1 MKKLIIFP
9 LLFVAVF
16 ASAQIEVTKFLGIPV
31 DGNKQQMI
39 QKIKEKGYLYNS
51 NYDRLEGEFN
61 GRDVF
66 IYVVTNNNKVY
77 RILVEDAVYSSEG
90 DIKIRFNT
98 LLRQFENNNQK
109 YFSMSTEDGELSES
123 EDISYEMT
131 VNNKRYEAAFIQS
144 EKNLLVNCID
154 RINIFLNSRLK
165 KMEEFNKE
173 NYGDDYLLDMTDE
186 QILDASIKFFLS
198 LYIDNSVWFM
208 INERYGRYGILLYY
222 DNNRNRANGEEL

>member
-131 VNNKRYEAAFIQS
+131 VNNKRYEAAFIQTNNTLDS
-144 EKNLLVNCID
+144 LTL
-154 RINIFLNSRLK
+154 SK

>member
-31 DGNKQQMI
+31 DGSKQQMI

-51 NYDRLEGEFN
+51 IYDRLEGEFN

-109 YFSMSTEDGELSES
+109 YFSISTEDRELSES

-131 VNNKRYEAAFIQS
+131 IHNKRYEAAFIQITNTLDS
-144 EKNLLVNCID
+144 VTL
-154 RINIFLNSRLK
+154 SK

>member
-51 NYDRLEGEFN
+51 IYDRLEGEFN

-131 VNNKRYEAAFIQS
+131 VNNKRYEAAFIQTNNTLDS
-144 EKNLLVNCID
+144 VTL
-154 RINIFLNSRLK
+154 SK

>member
-131 VNNKRYEAAFIQS
+131 VNNKRYEAAFIQTNNTLDS
-144 EKNLLVNCID
+144 VTL
-154 RINIFLNSRLK
+154 SK
-165 KMEEFNKE
+165 KMEEFNNE
-173 NYGDDYLLDMTDE
+173 NYGYDYLLDMTDE

>member
-31 DGNKQQMI
+31 DGSKQQMI

-131 VNNKRYEAAFIQS
+131 VNNKRYEAAFIQITNTLDS
-144 EKNLLVNCID
+144 VTL
-154 RINIFLNSRLK
+154 SK

>member
-131 VNNKRYEAAFIQS
+131 VNNKRYEAAFIQTNNTLDS
-144 EKNLLVNCID
+144 VTLSKKWRNLI
-154 RINIFLNSRLK
+154 RK
-165 KMEEFNKE
+165 TM
-173 NYGDDYLLDMTDE
+173 G
-186 QILDASIKFFLS
+186 
-198 LYIDNSVWFM
+198 M
-208 INERYGRYGILLYY
+208 IICLI
-222 DNNRNRANGEEL
+222 

>member
-131 VNNKRYEAAFIQS
+131 VNNKRYEAAFIQITNTLDS
-144 EKNLLVNCID
+144 VTL
-154 RINIFLNSRLK
+154 SK

-173 NYGDDYLLDMTDE
+173 NYGDDYLLDMTGE
-186 QILDASIKFFLS
+186 QILGASIKFFLS

>member
-1 MKKLIIFP
+1 MLP

-31 DGNKQQMI
+31 DGNNQQMI

-51 NYDRLEGEFN
+51 IYDRLEGEFN

-131 VNNKRYEAAFIQS
+131 VNNKRYEAAFIQTNNTLDS
-144 EKNLLVNCID
+144 VTL
-154 RINIFLNSRLK
+154 SK

-173 NYGDDYLLDMTDE
+173 NYGDDYLLDMTGE

>member
-131 VNNKRYEAAFIQS
+131 VNNKRYEAAFIQITNTLDS
-144 EKNLLVNCID
+144 VT
-154 RINIFLNSRLK
+154 SSK

-173 NYGDDYLLDMTDE
+173 NYGDDYLLDMTGE

>member
-131 VNNKRYEAAFIQS
+131 IHNKRYEAAFIQITNTLDS
-144 EKNLLVNCID
+144 VTL
-154 RINIFLNSRLK
+154 SK

>member
-39 QKIKEKGYLYNS
+39 QKIKKKGYLYNS

-131 VNNKRYEAAFIQS
+131 VNNKRYEAAFIQTNNTLDS
-144 EKNLLVNCID
+144 VTL
-154 RINIFLNSRLK
+154 SK

>member
-90 DIKIRFNT
+90 DIKIRYNT
-98 LLRQFENNNQK
+98 LLRQFKNNNQK
-109 YFSMSTEDGELSES
+109 YLSMSTEDGELSES

-131 VNNKRYEAAFIQS
+131 VNNKRYEAAFIQTNNTLDS
-144 EKNLLVNCID
+144 VTL
-154 RINIFLNSRLK
+154 SK
-165 KMEEFNKE
+165 KMQEFNKE